1 MLVSRADHAA
11 ATYLYHFSQFL
22 VFVQINQGEEIRLKL
37 CRLSASC
44 FLGKVNN
51 SKLYRGD
58 KNYIAYLHNNM
69 CFNT

>member
-44 FLGKVNN
+44 FLGKVNTLNN
-51 SKLYRGD
+51 SKLYHIVG
-58 KNYIAYLHNNM
+58 
-69 CFNT
+69 